1 MFAFTNLESLFSGL
15 LKQAVSLNS
24 EMTQISRK
32 STLCK
37 KAAAIV
43 SQLGLKM
50 KREKQKPFTEQQISS
65 NVPHESIRVPD
76 AEYLTANAE
85 FGFNILKV
93 YWSLSFLLRWSL
105 QIPDLFN

>member
-1 MFAFTNLESLFSGL
+1 MQESS
-15 LKQAVSLNS
+15 SY
-24 EMTQISRK
+24 
-32 STLCK
+32 
-37 KAAAIV
+37 V

-85 FGFNILKV
+85 FGFNI
-93 YWSLSFLLRWSL
+93 
-105 QIPDLFN
+105 